1 MNSISPNL
9 NIMIKACEKASKIL
23 IRDFGEIEKLQVSKK
38 GPKDFVTSA
47 DRKVEK
53 VLINELSKKNFSIIS
68 EEAGKLVNTDNKNF
82 WIIDPIDGTMNFLH
96 GIPHFCISIAFLNN
110 QEIVSGV
117 IYDPIK
123 NEIFY
128 GEKNSGAFY
137 NNQRIRVSKKNDF
150 EKCLFG
156 TNQNGIINKNLN
168 CRISGSAALDLAYV
182 ASGRLDGFF
191 QKKLNIWDIA
201 AGIVIISEAGGITS
215 PINVK
220 DIKNHTIIA
229 ASETIYQ
236 DLNKKLI
243 NF

>member
-128 GEKNSGAFY
+128 GEKNSGAF
-137 NNQRIRVSKKNDF
+137 
-150 EKCLFG
+150 
-156 TNQNGIINKNLN
+156 II
-168 CRISGSAALDLAYV
+168 
-182 ASGRLDGFF
+182 
-191 QKKLNIWDIA
+191 
-201 AGIVIISEAGGITS
+201 
-215 PINVK
+215 
-220 DIKNHTIIA
+220 IK
-229 ASETIYQ
+229 E
-236 DLNKKLI
+236 
-243 NF
+243 

>member
-1 MNSISPNL
+1 MNSIPPNL

-53 VLINELSKKNFSIIS
+53 VLINELSKKKFSIIS

-137 NNQRIRVSKKNDF
+137 NNQRIRVSKK
-150 EKCLFG
+150 K
-156 TNQNGIINKNLN
+156 
-168 CRISGSAALDLAYV
+168 
-182 ASGRLDGFF
+182 
-191 QKKLNIWDIA
+191 
-201 AGIVIISEAGGITS
+201 
-215 PINVK
+215 
-220 DIKNHTIIA
+220 
-229 ASETIYQ
+229 
-236 DLNKKLI
+236 
-243 NF
+243 

>member
-1 MNSISPNL
+1 
-9 NIMIKACEKASKIL
+9 
-23 IRDFGEIEKLQVSKK
+23 
-38 GPKDFVTSA
+38 
-47 DRKVEK
+47 
-53 VLINELSKKNFSIIS
+53 
-68 EEAGKLVNTDNKNF
+68 
-82 WIIDPIDGTMNFLH
+82 MNFLH

-201 AGIVIISEAGGITS
+201 AGIIILEEAGGKIS
-215 PINVK
+215 PLNNK
-220 DIKNHTIIA
+220 KIKNHLVIA
-229 ASETIYQ
+229 SSENIFE
-236 DLNKKLI
+236 DLNKILV

>member
-1 MNSISPNL
+1 
-9 NIMIKACEKASKIL
+9 MIKACEKASKIL

-53 VLINELSKKNFSIIS
+53 VLINELSKKKFSIIS

-110 QEIVSGV
+110 EEIVSGV

-156 TNQNGIINKNLN
+156 KT
-168 CRISGSAALDLAYV
+168 V
-182 ASGRLDGFF
+182 
-191 QKKLNIWDIA
+191 
-201 AGIVIISEAGGITS
+201 
-215 PINVK
+215 
-220 DIKNHTIIA
+220 
-229 ASETIYQ
+229 
-236 DLNKKLI
+236 
-243 NF
+243 

>member
-1 MNSISPNL
+1 MF
-9 NIMIKACEKASKIL
+9 
-23 IRDFGEIEKLQVSKK
+23 IR
-38 GPKDFVTSA
+38 
-47 DRKVEK
+47 
-53 VLINELSKKNFSIIS
+53 
-68 EEAGKLVNTDNKNF
+68 
-82 WIIDPIDGTMNFLH
+82 
-96 GIPHFCISIAFLNN
+96 
-110 QEIVSGV
+110 
-117 IYDPIK
+117 
-123 NEIFY
+123 
-128 GEKNSGAFY
+128 
-137 NNQRIRVSKKNDF
+137 
-150 EKCLFG
+150 
-156 TNQNGIINKNLN
+156 QNGIINKNLN

-215 PINVK
+215 PINLK